1 MNARVNIRVCKNDS
15 SFQTECSAEFQVI
28 ITAND
33 VIPEIDLVFKKKKKS
48 FHVVVIFSQDE

>member
-33 VIPEIDLVFKKKKKS
+33 VIPEIDLVFKKKKKKLS
-48 FHVVVIFSQDE
+48 CGGHFQSG